1 MLEGQVKRGRGR
13 PRKYPPKPQ
22 LDFESSKY
30 DNFFNAPNRK
40 GEEGIIINIPKLVEN
55 VFNFLYL
62 GPHKDKL
69 FSKPNNYEENYI
81 LNSLAKN
88 EKISEKIKSER
99 CCDEVFYEYLANFK
113 NKVNDKYFTFIMK
126 FILLFRECY
135 DVSKNKNLPEEK
147 KEQVTNKIKPEGLP
161 DFCNEFYGEFL
172 DPNDFFGI
180 DDPDERNEIIDII
193 QHFCIWLFRNEYT
206 KSKLSL
212 ASSG

>member
-88 EKISEKIKSER
+88 EKISEKMKSER

-113 NKVNDKYFTFIMK
+113 NKANDKYFTFIMIIK
-126 FILLFRECY
+126 CY
-135 DVSKNKNLPEEK
+135 
-147 KEQVTNKIKPEGLP
+147 
-161 DFCNEFYGEFL
+161 
-172 DPNDFFGI
+172 
-180 DDPDERNEIIDII
+180 
-193 QHFCIWLFRNEYT
+193 
-206 KSKLSL
+206 
-212 ASSG
+212 